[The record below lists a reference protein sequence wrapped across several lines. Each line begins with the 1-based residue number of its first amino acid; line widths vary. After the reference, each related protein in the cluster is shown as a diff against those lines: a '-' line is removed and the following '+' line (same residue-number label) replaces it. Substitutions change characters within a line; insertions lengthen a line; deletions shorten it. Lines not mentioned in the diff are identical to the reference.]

1 MLNDSATNL
10 RYMFMFFRQSDG
22 QWYSTTMCLYSMQWF
37 LKFLALN
44 CLNSKSNCNIS
55 ALFQWFPRRIMHMVG
70 QWFQSK
76 LTTSCCYRR
85 ANFIVDNIRI
95 TCAVLNEL
103 FPGTHSR
110 DNTEFIFLCN
120 SPCAIIMKRCRF
132 VVPGLWSGAR
142 GKSILMSE
150 VCCKWRDRDNLL
162 NLVLP
167 GTTLK
172 PRSKG
177 IITSCDGHSPCVRT
191 IDLALSSVIEMCQG
205 LTYEHRTQC

>member
-1 MLNDSATNL
+1 
-10 RYMFMFFRQSDG
+10 
-22 QWYSTTMCLYSMQWF
+22 
-37 LKFLALN
+37 
-44 CLNSKSNCNIS
+44 
-55 ALFQWFPRRIMHMVG
+55 
-70 QWFQSK
+70 
-76 LTTSCCYRR
+76 
-85 ANFIVDNIRI
+85 
-95 TCAVLNEL
+95 
-103 FPGTHSR
+103 
-110 DNTEFIFLCN
+110 
-120 SPCAIIMKRCRF
+120 MKRCRF

-162 NLVLP
+162 NVVLP
-167 GTTLK
+167 GTTLN